1 MVTELTVRPL
11 RADEADL
18 HRTLRLEAL
27 KESPRAFGDTLATL
41 QSKRA
46 HYWNALTKRVCTV
59 DVMLLALDSE
69 RAVGMIYGLHDPLI
83 RKGARLGGIWVD
95 AQHRRRGAGRM
106 LVEGVIGWAQS
117 RDYRTAR
124 LWVGQEEE
132 AAIALYQRSGFGFT
146 GTERP
151 LEDRPSIVIRE
162 MQRPL

>member
-1 MVTELTVRPL
+1 L

-46 HYWNALTKRVCTV
+46 HYWNALTQRVCTV

-69 RAVGMIYGLHDPLI
+69 RAIGMIYGLRDPLI

-106 LVEGVIGWAQS
+106 LVAGVIGWAQT
-117 RDYRTAR
+117 RGYQTAR

-132 AAIALYQRSGFGFT
+132 AAIALYERSGFGFT
-146 GTERP
+146 GAERP

-162 MQRPL
+162 MQRAL